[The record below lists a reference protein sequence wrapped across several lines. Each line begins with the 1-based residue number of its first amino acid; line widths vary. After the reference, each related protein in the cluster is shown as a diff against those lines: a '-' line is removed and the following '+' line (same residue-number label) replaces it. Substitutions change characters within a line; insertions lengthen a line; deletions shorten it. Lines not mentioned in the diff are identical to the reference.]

1 MYMYMCVYEQ
11 HTVFG
16 YRLLPLITC
25 TDLRIEVKALER
37 VDDAR
42 VLGDVVVHDLM
53 KTVIKRRRLNHSL
66 VVRVIQALQQ
76 SVRVHASDWTAA
88 NKEPKINV
96 TISAGKPR
104 PHHIL
109 QAPRIGSQ

>member
-1 MYMYMCVYEQ
+1 MCVYEQ

-76 SVRVHASDWTAA
+76 SVRVHASDWTALQI
-88 NKEPKINV
+88 KSLRY
-96 TISAGKPR
+96 TSLGKPR
-104 PHHIL
+104 IIYCKHN
-109 QAPRIGSQ
+109 